1 MYDSCLNTHPIVAL
15 SVVPIDLGSVFVYA
29 EAFNRDLSKWDVGNV
44 TNMGGMFD
52 SASSFNQ
59 TWCNPTW
66 YGKISPGDFVS
77 SKGLMKC
84 CGAGKHNTQ
93 PISKTPYITCA
104 PCDAGS
110 FTSDLNI
117 DASCKGCPTGWYN
130 EVQKQPFC
138 FPCAPGTFEHVP
150 VQLRTAFING
160 CSLKKLTSVP
170 LFSFESFKVNIK
182 M

>member
-1 MYDSCLNTHPIVAL
+1 MFYKATK
-15 SVVPIDLGSVFVYA
+15 
-29 EAFNRDLSKWDVGNV
+29 FNRDLSKWDVGNV
-44 TNMGGMFD
+44 ANMASMFR

-59 TWCNPTW
+59 KWCNPTW
-66 YGKISPGDFVS
+66 DGKISPGDFIF

-93 PISKTPYITCA
+93 PISTTPYITCA
-104 PCDAGS
+104 PCDAGT

-130 EVQKQPFC
+130 KVQKQPFC

-182 M
+182 MWLDQPRAKSVLQVNSC

>member
-1 MYDSCLNTHPIVAL
+1 MS
-15 SVVPIDLGSVFVYA
+15 IDLGLVFHTSL
-29 EAFNRDLSKWDVGNV
+29 AFNRDLSKWDVGNA
-44 TNMGGMFD
+44 TNMGEMFK
-52 SASSFNQ
+52 SAGSFNQ
-59 TWCNPTW
+59 KWCNPTW
-66 YGKISPGDFVS
+66 DGKISPTDFTN

-93 PISKTPYITCA
+93 PISTKPYITCA

-117 DASCKGCPTGWYN
+117 DASCNGCPTGWYN